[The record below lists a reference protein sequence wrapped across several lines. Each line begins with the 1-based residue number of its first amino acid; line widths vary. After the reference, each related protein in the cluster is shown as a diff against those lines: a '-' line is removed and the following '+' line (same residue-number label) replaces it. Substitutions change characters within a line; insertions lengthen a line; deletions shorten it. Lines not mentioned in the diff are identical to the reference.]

1 MTKSKNIKVPSQNL
15 ILDPRSKA
23 NVTRARNP
31 IPTGDTVKVAG
42 TRRMLSTK
50 SKKATWF

>member
-31 IPTGDTVKVAG
+31 IPTGDKVKVKG
-42 TRRMLSTK
+42 TRRMLA
-50 SKKATWF
+50 SKNKTATWY